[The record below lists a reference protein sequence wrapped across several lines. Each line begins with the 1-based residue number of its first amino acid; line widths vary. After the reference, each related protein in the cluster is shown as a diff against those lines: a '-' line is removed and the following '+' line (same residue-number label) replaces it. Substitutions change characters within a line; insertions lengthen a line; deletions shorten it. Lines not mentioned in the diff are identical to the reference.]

1 MVRFPYNPISWVH
14 HAYSNLIR
22 RVEWMYRGNRDISP
36 TISFLNKA
44 TKVTK
49 QLLKLTCIHHC
60 KSQATLWDGRT
71 QQIIITWSTF
81 QRVAVTPAD
90 KLVQKW
96 HRTRNETF
104 PKVATIEKS
113 IFRKILT
120 TKCSIFHWQSTIMA
134 SIATYWVLA
143 PRILAA
149 LDFPRIRDFRVL
161 FSGKIA
167 KLNTREIWLMIFRF
181 SRN

>member
-1 MVRFPYNPISWVH
+1 
-14 HAYSNLIR
+14 
-22 RVEWMYRGNRDISP
+22 MYWGYRDIFP
-36 TISFLNKA
+36 KIFFLNKA

-60 KSQATLWDGRT
+60 KSQATLWYCRT
-71 QQIIITWSTF
+71 QRKRWSTF
-81 QRVAVTPAD
+81 QRLAVTPAD
-90 KLVQKW
+90 KSVQKS
-96 HRTRNETF
+96 HRTRNEAF
-104 PKVATIEKS
+104 PKVATTEKS
-113 IFRKILT
+113 IFRKILS

-134 SIATYWVLA
+134 SIATYWVLV

-167 KLNTREIWLMIFRF
+167 
-181 SRN
+181 

>member
-1 MVRFPYNPISWVH
+1 
-14 HAYSNLIR
+14 
-22 RVEWMYRGNRDISP
+22 MYRGYRDILP
-36 TISFLNKA
+36 KIFFLNKA

-60 KSQATLWDGRT
+60 KSQATLWYGRT
-71 QQIIITWSTF
+71 QRNKWSTF
-81 QRVAVTPAD
+81 QRLAVTPTD
-90 KLVQKW
+90 KFVQKW
-96 HRTRNETF
+96 HRTRNEEF
-104 PKVATIEKS
+104 PRVVTTEKS
-113 IFRKILT
+113 IFPKILT
-120 TKCSIFHWQSTIMA
+120 TKCSIFQWQSTIMA
-134 SIATYWVLA
+134 SIATYSVLV

-161 FSGKIA
+161 FLEKIS

>member
-1 MVRFPYNPISWVH
+1 MVRFPYIPISW
-14 HAYSNLIR
+14 AYYACRNLIH
-22 RVEWMYRGNRDISP
+22 RVETCRHDESIGVIGISYQRF
-36 TISFLNKA
+36 SFYTKQR
-44 TKVTK
+44 KVTK

-60 KSQATLWDGRT
+60 KSQATLWYGRT
-71 QQIIITWSTF
+71 QRKRWSTF
-81 QRVAVTPAD
+81 QWLAVTPAD
-90 KLVQKW
+90 KSVQKS
-96 HRTRNETF
+96 HRTRNEAF
-104 PKVATIEKS
+104 PKVATTEKS

-134 SIATYWVLA
+134 SIATYWVLV

-167 KLNTREIWLMIFRF
+167 
-181 SRN
+181 